1 MSSAEKTVGKS
12 SLHEVHSSFHL
23 TSKRKIK
30 ALLDYIVKSELMSS
44 EATATAKVSVCLL
57 KAGYRSDQCGAAA
70 ITTGQFVLA
79 LFTSQRSVRCPGG
92 VLLMSQLAHVCIS
105 RMLIRAGA
113 GGHRPLFTPL
123 NISWR
128 MNTRRMRDRVNIAV
142 KIKR

>member
-1 MSSAEKTVGKS
+1 MQKKQLENIPCMKCT
-12 SLHEVHSSFHL
+12 LLF
-23 TSKRKIK
+23 TSHQRGKIK
-30 ALLDYIVKSELMSS
+30 ALLDYIVKAELMSS

-57 KAGYRSDQCGAAA
+57 KAGSSSDQCRAAA

-113 GGHRPLFTPL
+113 GGHRPLFTLL

-128 MNTRRMRDRVNIAV
+128 MNIRRMRDRVNIAV